1 MHAPDQPRLRRV
13 LSTPL
18 VTLYGL
24 GVTVG
29 AGIYVLAG
37 ATAAEAGA
45 HAPIS
50 FIVAAFVVAFTALSY
65 AELCIRYPVSGGE
78 AAYVEAGFSRAW
90 LTTGVGLSVALSGIV
105 SAAAVSL
112 GAAAYLG
119 QFVPL
124 PQPVLV
130 TFIVAAMGLIAF
142 WGISQSVTTAA
153 VITVIEILGLVFVIG
168 WGMLLTDKQGVEF
181 GEIFS
186 PTGIEPWLGI
196 GSASVLAFFAFV
208 GFEDIANVAEE
219 VKEPRQTMPRA
230 ILLTLVIATVLYL
243 ATMVTVLMAVPISRL
258 SESSA
263 PLMLVFDGSD
273 DRYKIAFGALAVVA
287 TVNGV
292 LIQII
297 MASRII
303 YGLADRSFLPEIFTR
318 VSAKT
323 RTPSIATFCVIFL
336 ILFLGQALPIAA
348 LAERTSQI
356 VLFVFI
362 AVHLSLLRIKRQPMA
377 RNYGFSVPKVVPL
390 VGVATSVDMLVIS
403 IV

>member
-90 LTTGVGLSVALSGIV
+90 LTTGVGLAVALSGIV
-105 SAAAVSL
+105 SSAAVSL

-119 QFVPL
+119 QFVAL
-124 PQPVLV
+124 PQPLLV
-130 TFIVAAMGLIAF
+130 TFIVVAMGLIAF
-142 WGISQSVTTAA
+142 WGISQSVATAA
-153 VITVIEILGLVFVIG
+153 VITVIEILGLVFVIA
-168 WGMLLTDKQGVEF
+168 WGMSLTDKQGVEF
-181 GEIFS
+181 EEIFS
-186 PTGIEPWLGI
+186 PTSIEQWLGI

-243 ATMVTVLMAVPISRL
+243 ATIATVLMAVPISRL

-263 PLMLVFDGSD
+263 PLMLVIDIFHPRFSLFGKGYLFEFN
-273 DRYKIAFGALAVVA
+273 DRF
-287 TVNGV
+287 
-292 LIQII
+292 
-297 MASRII
+297 
-303 YGLADRSFLPEIFTR
+303 
-318 VSAKT
+318 
-323 RTPSIATFCVIFL
+323 RTGT
-336 ILFLGQALPIAA
+336 
-348 LAERTSQI
+348 
-356 VLFVFI
+356 
-362 AVHLSLLRIKRQPMA
+362 LLR
-377 RNYGFSVPKVVPL
+377 FC
-390 VGVATSVDMLVIS
+390 
-403 IV
+403 

>member
-1 MHAPDQPRLRRV
+1 
-13 LSTPL
+13 

-65 AELCIRYPVSGGE
+65 AELSIRYPVSGGE

-90 LTTGVGLSVALSGIV
+90 LTTGVGLGVALSGIV

-119 QFVPL
+119 QFVAL
-124 PQPVLV
+124 PQPLLV
-130 TFIVAAMGLIAF
+130 TVIVVAMGLIAF
-142 WGISQSVTTAA
+142 SGISQSVATAA

-168 WGMLLTDKQGVEF
+168 WGMLLSEKQGVQFE
-181 GEIFS
+181 EIFS
-186 PTGIEPWLGI
+186 PTGIEQWLGI

-230 ILLTLVIATVLYL
+230 ILLTLLIASVLYIATIVS
-243 ATMVTVLMAVPISRL
+243 VLMAIPISRL

-263 PLMLVFDGSD
+263 PLMIIFDGAD
-273 DRYKIAFGALAVVA
+273 DRYKISFGALAVVA

-297 MASRII
+297 MASRIV
-303 YGLADRSFLPEIFTR
+303 YGLADRSFLPEIFAR

-323 RTPSIATFCVIFL
+323 RTPSIATLCVVFL
-336 ILFLGQALPIAA
+336 ILFLGQGLPIEA

-356 VLFVFI
+356 VLLVFI
-362 AVHLSLLRIKRQPMA
+362 AVNLSLLRIKRQPMA
-377 RNYGFSVPKVVPL
+377 RDHGFSVPKVVPL
-390 VGVATSVDMLVIS
+390 VGVATSVGMFLLS
-403 IV
+403 IA